1 MEPGSCLYDEVVP
14 TSNDALQDRYYVAGL
29 QILAEDGYGGL
40 KLAPLCARLGVTT
53 GAFYHSFESWQD
65 YTSRLIDHW
74 HTERTTRTS
83 ELARSE
89 GDVHERIDLLMQ
101 AGISLPHSAEAAI
114 RVWAGIDPAVAAV
127 QEDVD
132 RERLD
137 AVREAFEALI
147 GDPKRA
153 AVLAR
158 AALYLLIG
166 YEQSSGDHDVATLE
180 WSLEQF
186 RALATAMAETS
197 PKTFSERA

>member
-1 MEPGSCLYDEVVP
+1 MQLDSEP
-14 TSNDALQDRYYVAGL
+14 R
-29 QILAEDGYGGL
+29 
-40 KLAPLCARLGVTT
+40 
-53 GAFYHSFESWQD
+53 
-65 YTSRLIDHW
+65 
-74 HTERTTRTS
+74 
-83 ELARSE
+83 
-89 GDVHERIDLLMQ
+89 
-101 AGISLPHSAEAAI
+101 
-114 RVWAGIDPAVAAV
+114 AV

-147 GDPKRA
+147 GDPERA

-186 RALATAMAETS
+186 RALATTMAETS